1 MRNILYFSTTFI
13 ASIFALYF
21 FYYQANIDKITK
33 NIYLEKSNS
42 IKDLLQKEITS
53 KQETTKIF
61 SYLISQDKKII
72 DALKTDTKD
81 KINFDNVIGFL
92 HENVSYKN
100 LWLQII
106 SKDGKTIYRSWTSK
120 QDDSLLSFDDA
131 VKDAIKS
138 KRPIQSISSSEF
150 DLTFNSLQAIYEND
164 ELVGFI
170 KLISHFNSIAKV
182 LKEQKIEPL
191 FLLSEEKSNLI
202 KEPFTKKFLEKNYIA
217 NLNASEKIIDLVKKD
232 GISDFENINN
242 FKNFSNYIV
251 TNIKIDDGKNNNLAQ
266 FLMFTNKKDL
276 DLQELSNFK
285 NNYLKIVV
293 IFIII
298 YTLAFLYFLKL
309 IYAKKLQKEVIL
321 KTEKIKSLLTI
332 YDENVI
338 FCKTNLEK
346 VITHASSAFCKI
358 SAYTKDELIGKSYN
372 ILTHPEISKDVFED
386 LWKNLKEKKRVSL
399 ELKNLRKDGS
409 YYWVIADFEPDYNEN
424 GEHIG
429 YFAIK
434 KDITANKDIEK
445 IQRDM
450 IFTLG
455 SIAEFR
461 SKDTGE
467 HVKRVAKYSKVLAK
481 AYGLSQK
488 DVQILEMASP
498 MHDIGKI
505 AIPDK
510 ILNKPGELTPSEYEI
525 IKTHAQKGYDMLQV
539 SNRELF
545 KVASQ
550 IALTHHERYDG
561 TGYPNGLKGEEI
573 PIFGRIT
580 AIADV
585 FDAIG
590 SERCYKKAWDLNEVL
605 KYIKDNSGTH
615 FDPKLVQL
623 CFDNIDKILEI
634 REKYQDKN

>member
-1 MRNILYFSTTFI
+1 
-13 ASIFALYF
+13 
-21 FYYQANIDKITK
+21 
-33 NIYLEKSNS
+33 
-42 IKDLLQKEITS
+42 
-53 KQETTKIF
+53 
-61 SYLISQDKKII
+61 
-72 DALKTDTKD
+72 
-81 KINFDNVIGFL
+81 
-92 HENVSYKN
+92 
-100 LWLQII
+100 
-106 SKDGKTIYRSWTSK
+106 
-120 QDDSLLSFDDA
+120 
-131 VKDAIKS
+131 
-138 KRPIQSISSSEF
+138 
-150 DLTFNSLQAIYEND
+150 
-164 ELVGFI
+164 
-170 KLISHFNSIAKV
+170 
-182 LKEQKIEPL
+182 
-191 FLLSEEKSNLI
+191 
-202 KEPFTKKFLEKNYIA
+202 
-217 NLNASEKIIDLVKKD
+217 
-232 GISDFENINN
+232 
-242 FKNFSNYIV
+242 
-251 TNIKIDDGKNNNLAQ
+251 
-266 FLMFTNKKDL
+266 
-276 DLQELSNFK
+276 
-285 NNYLKIVV
+285 
-293 IFIII
+293 
-298 YTLAFLYFLKL
+298 
-309 IYAKKLQKEVIL
+309 
-321 KTEKIKSLLTI
+321 
-332 YDENVI
+332 
-338 FCKTNLEK
+338 
-346 VITHASSAFCKI
+346 
-358 SAYTKDELIGKSYN
+358 
-372 ILTHPEISKDVFED
+372 
-386 LWKNLKEKKRVSL
+386 
-399 ELKNLRKDGS
+399 
-409 YYWVIADFEPDYNEN
+409 
-424 GEHIG
+424 
-429 YFAIK
+429 
-434 KDITANKDIEK
+434 
-445 IQRDM
+445 M

-590 SERCYKKAWDLNEVL
+590 SDRCYKKAWDLDEVL

-634 REKYQDKN
+634 REKYQDKS